1 MRTVDKLTTIYSGS
15 VDKRRML
22 LTISDFAK
30 VKGLS
35 RQRVSKAVK
44 DGKLEGAIVNS
55 GKKKLIDKDLGL
67 ELWDS
72 TTSIVHKPVI
82 TTQSKKELK
91 KQIDALPD
99 DAIPDFNTSRARKE
113 HWQASLAQ
121 LQVQQQKKDL
131 IAVTEFKKSSFEMGR
146 AIRESLA
153 NLADRLASQV
163 AGETDPQVIHKL
175 LTLEHRAAL
184 EQLVES

>member
-1 MRTVDKLTTIYSGS
+1 MLNKYKMLITFADLAQLKNVSRSAVSQRKRSG
-15 VDKRRML
+15 VLD
-22 LTISDFAK
+22 
-30 VKGLS
+30 
-35 RQRVSKAVK
+35 
-44 DGKLEGAIVNS
+44 GAIVKHN
-55 GKKKLIDKDLGL
+55 GKTLLNKDLAMD
-67 ELWDS
+67 LWDKN
-72 TTSIVHKPVI
+72 TAPVLNQLPVQ
-82 TTQSKKELK
+82 TKKELK

-131 IAVTEFKKSSFEMGR
+131 IPVTQIKKSSFEMGR

-163 AGETDPQVIHKL
+163 AGETVVEVASREN
-175 LTLEHRAAL
+175 LEPIELHI
-184 EQLVES
+184 

>member
-1 MRTVDKLTTIYSGS
+1 MLNKYKMLITFADLAQLKNVSRSAVSQRKRSG
-15 VDKRRML
+15 VLD
-22 LTISDFAK
+22 
-30 VKGLS
+30 
-35 RQRVSKAVK
+35 
-44 DGKLEGAIVNS
+44 GAIVKHN
-55 GKKKLIDKDLGL
+55 GKTLLNKDLAMD
-67 ELWDS
+67 LWDKN
-72 TTSIVHKPVI
+72 TAPVLNQLPVQ
-82 TTQSKKELK
+82 TKKELK

-131 IAVTEFKKSSFEMGR
+131 IPVTQIKKSSFEMGR
-146 AIRESLA
+146 AIRENLA

-175 LTLEHRAAL
+175 LTQEHRAAL

>member
-1 MRTVDKLTTIYSGS
+1 MLNKYKMLITFADLAQLKNVSRSAVSQRKRSG
-15 VDKRRML
+15 VLD
-22 LTISDFAK
+22 
-30 VKGLS
+30 
-35 RQRVSKAVK
+35 
-44 DGKLEGAIVNS
+44 GAIVKHN
-55 GKKKLIDKDLGL
+55 GKTLLNKDLAMD
-67 ELWDS
+67 LWDKN
-72 TTSIVHKPVI
+72 TAPVLNQLPVQ
-82 TTQSKKELK
+82 TKKELK

-131 IAVTEFKKSSFEMGR
+131 IPVTQIKKSSFEMGR

-184 EQLVES
+184 EQLVEQ